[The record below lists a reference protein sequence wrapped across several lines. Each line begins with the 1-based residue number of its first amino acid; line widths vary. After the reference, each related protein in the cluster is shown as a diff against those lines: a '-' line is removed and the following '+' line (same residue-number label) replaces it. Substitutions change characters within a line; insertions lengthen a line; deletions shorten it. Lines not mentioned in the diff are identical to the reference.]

1 MRQLEFELLLPGRA
15 EQVWRF
21 FSDPRNL
28 AKITP
33 PGMGFR
39 VTSDPPERIYPG
51 LIITYKV
58 SPLLGIPV
66 NWVTEITHVEE
77 PYYFID
83 EQRSGP
89 YSIWHHE
96 HRFREVPG
104 GILMTD
110 RLFYKVP
117 GGPAG
122 KLLDSLMIHSRVK
135 QIFDYRTRVI
145 ASGNL
150 F

>member
-1 MRQLEFELLLPGRA
+1 MRQLVFEQMLPGGI

-33 PGMGFR
+33 PGMNFS
-39 VTSDPPERIYPG
+39 VTSDAPDRIYPG

-66 NWVTEITHVEE
+66 NWVTEITQVQE
-77 PYYFID
+77 PFYFID

-89 YSIWHHE
+89 YAIWHHE
-96 HRFREVPG
+96 HRFREVNG
-104 GILMTD
+104 GVLMTD

-117 GGPAG
+117 GGPVG
-122 KLLDSLMIHSRVK
+122 NLLDLLMIHGRVK
-135 QIFDYRTRVI
+135 QIFEYRTSI
-145 ASGNL
+145 IEAGKL